1 MGSRE
6 WQGTFA
12 AYSATSWD
20 GQWDEMTIVC
30 LAFPF
35 PLPQA
40 NGLFGLD
47 EEEEDEEEVERQEMF
62 EAEYNFRFQEPGGAS
77 IVSHPR

>member
-1 MGSRE
+1 M
-6 WQGTFA
+6 
-12 AYSATSWD
+12 
-20 GQWDEMTIVC
+20 
-30 LAFPF
+30 
-35 PLPQA
+35 
-40 NGLFGLD
+40 FGLD